1 MANVGRYRCRLC
13 LNDFIGDN
21 EEIIITAMGM
31 SAKRTSGMVCFT
43 LWHKPDSISDATI
56 KKFCSVYEK
65 ELQFIGTRI
74 INKKD
79 RDRRDKVW
87 FDVISKED
95 ADIEDGHRVRYM
107 YGDRNIG
114 EIIHGIYEF
123 TNAVVFFENKT
134 TNHILGN
141 SDSSPPPPPKK

>member
-21 EEIIITAMGM
+21 EEIIITAMRM
-31 SAKRTSGMVCFT
+31 SAEKTNGMVCFT
-43 LWHKPDSISDATI
+43 LWHTADNISDATI
-56 KKFCSVYEK
+56 KIFCSAYEK

-95 ADIEDGHRVRYM
+95 ADIEDGHRFRYM
-107 YGDRNIG
+107 YRDRNIG

-123 TNAVVFFENKT
+123 TNAVLFFENK
-134 TNHILGN
+134 
-141 SDSSPPPPPKK
+141 PEKKPKYVKRTRR